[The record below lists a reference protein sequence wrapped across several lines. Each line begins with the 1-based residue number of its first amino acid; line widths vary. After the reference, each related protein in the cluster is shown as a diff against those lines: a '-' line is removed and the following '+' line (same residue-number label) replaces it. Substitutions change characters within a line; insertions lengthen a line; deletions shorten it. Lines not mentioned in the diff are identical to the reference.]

1 MHTTILVLFGLNYTL
16 IILLPFIY
24 FVKRERG
31 LSAMWCVTAA
41 PFVLLPCFM
50 FLPNFGVMQALVAAE
65 SMPGIALAALSA
77 LSSAI
82 SLGLVAWARS
92 AHRERPP
99 QWHQQQDLPT
109 SLTTH
114 GPYVR
119 MRHPFYSAYL
129 LMFLA
134 AVLIVPNAGTL
145 GVLIY
150 AVIALNH
157 TAAREERRLC
167 ASRFGEQYHA
177 YVAQSGRFV
186 PAISRK
192 SA

>member
-1 MHTTILVLFGLNYTL
+1 MHTTVLVLFGLNYTL

-31 LSAMWCVTAA
+31 HSVMWCVTAA

-50 FLPNFGVMQALVAAE
+50 FLPNFGEMRPLVAAE
-65 SMPGIALAALSA
+65 STPGIALAALSA
-77 LSSAI
+77 LSSVM
-82 SLGLVAWARS
+82 SLGLVAWARG

-114 GPYVR
+114 GPYAR

-129 LMFLA
+129 MMFLA
-134 AVLIVPNAGTL
+134 AAAIVPNGGTL

-150 AVIALNH
+150 AVIVLNH

-186 PAISRK
+186 PAISRR

>member
-31 LSAMWCVTAA
+31 LSVMWCVTAA
-41 PFVLLPCFM
+41 PFVLLLCFM
-50 FLPNFGVMQALVAAE
+50 FLPNFGVMRPLVAAE
-65 SMPGIALAALSA
+65 STPGLALAALSA
-77 LSSAI
+77 LSSAM
-82 SLGLVAWARS
+82 SLGLVTWARG
-92 AHRERPP
+92 AHRDRPP
-99 QWHQQQDLPT
+99 QWHQEQDLPT

-114 GPYVR
+114 GPYAR
-119 MRHPFYSAYL
+119 MRHPFYLAYL
-129 LMFLA
+129 MMFLA
-134 AVLIVPNAGTL
+134 AAAIVPNGGTL

-150 AVIALNH
+150 AVIVLNH

-167 ASRFGEQYHA
+167 ASRLGEQYHA
-177 YVAQSGRFV
+177 YIAQSGRFV
-186 PAISRK
+186 PAISRR